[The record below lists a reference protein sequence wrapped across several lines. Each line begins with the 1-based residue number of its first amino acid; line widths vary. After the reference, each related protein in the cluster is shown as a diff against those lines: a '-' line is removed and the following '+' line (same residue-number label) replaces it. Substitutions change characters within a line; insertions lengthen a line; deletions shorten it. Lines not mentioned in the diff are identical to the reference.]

1 MRTAPVLAAALS
13 ASALLATCDD
23 APSSGEPLAP
33 IEFGASD
40 VEVIGSS
47 DSLAVVQ
54 DMEVL
59 SDGSVWVLN
68 SQPPF
73 FTGFGPGGESL
84 GAHGRPGGGPNEFP
98 MPSGFVA
105 GGWDGDA
112 WVFDFARHAIIRIS
126 QPGEDPAVIPLRSD
140 DLPAGSV
147 KGGMTRRATSSP
159 ARAPSHSGIASG
171 LLAATVSSA
180 SMIGSGTSSADSTDR
195 ERRWNPSSCRRFR
208 SPTSLHGS
216 SPLRSSG

>member
-1 MRTAPVLAAALS
+1 MRTAPALAAALS

-23 APSSGEPLAP
+23 APARGEPLAP
-33 IEFGASD
+33 IEFSASD
-40 VEVIGSS
+40 IQVIGSS

-73 FTGFGPGGESL
+73 FSGFGPGGEPL

-112 WVFDFARHAIIRIS
+112 WVFDFARYAIIRIS
-126 QPGEDPAVIPLRSD
+126 QPGEDPAAIPLRSD

-147 KGGMTRRATSSP
+147 QGGMNMLGRAVRT
-159 ARAPSHSGIASG
+159 ARLGGEIIVPRSTATMDSGPLRLRFSL
-171 LLAATVSSA
+171 LLADLVAVDPETGAT
-180 SMIGSGTSSADSTDR
+180 
-195 ERRWNPSSCRRFR
+195 
-208 SPTSLHGS
+208 LHGS